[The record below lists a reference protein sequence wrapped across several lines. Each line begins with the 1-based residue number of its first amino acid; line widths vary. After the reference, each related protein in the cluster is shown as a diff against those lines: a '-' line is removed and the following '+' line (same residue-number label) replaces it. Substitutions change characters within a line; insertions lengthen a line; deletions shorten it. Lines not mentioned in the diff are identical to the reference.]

1 METKGNNDT
10 KVEASKHSV
19 LLDGCIS
26 GHSFSKM
33 QDIGESQLI
42 IIIKNGVHCIWDL
55 PRY

>member
-42 IIIKNGVHCIWDL
+42 IILKNDVHCIWDL